1 MCVPQIPVAP
11 RDSFFDPSVS
21 VASVPLMSFHSVRL
35 NSRGPTAHPAVCRLL
50 SRETREVKRG
60 RIPVY
65 LERGAKTTFACAVE
79 WPGWIRGGRDEVSA
93 LEALL
98 AAGPRYARALKA
110 ARLAFSAPSEVSA
123 FEVVA
128 RHNGNATTDFGAP
141 GVMPTADERD
151 MDESDVERTSAIMR
165 VVWRAFDTTVASA
178 RGKHLAKGPRG
189 GGRDLG
195 AIVRHVFDAES
206 GYVAALGWKGPAGSS
221 SSEEHRKAVLDGLA
235 ASARGDIP
243 ARGPRGGKR
252 WRPRFFARRL
262 TWHALDHAWE
272 IEDRSA

>member
-1 MCVPQIPVAP
+1 M
-11 RDSFFDPSVS
+11 
-21 VASVPLMSFHSVRL
+21 
-35 NSRGPTAHPAVCRLL
+35 RG
-50 SRETREVKRG
+50 K
-60 RIPVY
+60 IPVY
-65 LERGAKTTFACAVE
+65 LERGAKKTFACAVE

-141 GVMPTADERD
+141 GVMPTPDERD

-165 VVWRAFDTTVASA
+165 AVWRAFDATVASA
-178 RGKHLAKGPRG
+178 RGKRLAKGPRG

-206 GYVAALGWKGPAGSS
+206 GYVGALGWKGPAGSS
-221 SSEEHRKAVLDGLA
+221 SGEEHRKAVLDGLA